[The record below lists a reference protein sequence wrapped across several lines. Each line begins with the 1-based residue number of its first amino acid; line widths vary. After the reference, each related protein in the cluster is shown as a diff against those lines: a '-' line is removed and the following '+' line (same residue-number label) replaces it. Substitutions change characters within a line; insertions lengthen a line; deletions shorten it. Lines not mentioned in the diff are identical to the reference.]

1 VNFIT
6 IGGPLGVQ
14 LIMFWVWSNILVVN
28 RDDPSMEFFRYFVE
42 LVMVIIALYLMI
54 IQIFSVV
61 SSQLEPL
68 RNWDLNLLLEFLVPI
83 LIFINIVA
91 VEDKNLDIKNS
102 ISFWRI

>member
-1 VNFIT
+1 
-6 IGGPLGVQ
+6 
-14 LIMFWVWSNILVVN
+14 
-28 RDDPSMEFFRYFVE
+28 
-42 LVMVIIALYLMI
+42 MVIIALYLMI